1 VASTQALTRTLV
13 NAMKGIYVL
22 LIHLNRD
29 IAIRVGSLGTR
40 EFKEGNYVYVGSA
53 QNGVEQRVARHL
65 RKEKRLFWHIDYLL
79 NDDAAEI
86 VEVYVK
92 PAGKEEECQVAAK
105 ISEKA
110 EPVTGFGCSDCHC
123 PSHLFQLTLRGF
135 KELLHMEGVERFRK
149 LE

>member
-1 VASTQALTRTLV
+1 
-13 NAMKGIYVL
+13 MKGIYVL

-29 IAIRVGSLGTR
+29 IAIKVGSLGTR

-79 NDDAAEI
+79 KDDTAEI

-92 PAGKEEECQVAAK
+92 PASKEEECQVAAK
-105 ISEKA
+105 ICKKA
-110 EPVTGFGCSDCHC
+110 DPVRGLGCSDCHC
-123 PSHLFQLTLRGF
+123 QSHLLRLTHGGF
-135 KELLHMEGVERFRK
+135 EEFMDMGGWKRFRK